1 MPNTPTTT
9 TAPMTHMHR
18 EALQASDMLK
28 GQLANIKHTAALV
41 DAIKALNPN
50 TFITVARGSSDHA
63 AHFFAY
69 LVMQK
74 LGILTVSLPPSLVT
88 LHHAPLKVSSSVAFG
103 FSQSGASPDLVD
115 TLSQLDERGAQTIA
129 CVNQA
134 HSALEQVADLSW
146 PIDAG
151 SELSVAATKSCLGIM
166 TLATQ
171 FVALWR
177 DDQDLIDELH
187 ALTEQFA
194 HPTQHTPSRVLD
206 VFGVAK
212 RVFVIGR
219 GLSHSVAL
227 EAALKMK
234 ETCAIQSEAFS
245 VAEVRHGPMR
255 LIEAN
260 YPVIIFVTSG
270 SEQAQLVD
278 FSIEMRARGAH
289 VLAICVTDAAVLDRL
304 VRAGVMV
311 VDACEGRSPFS
322 PTLAPLVA
330 LQSFYVF
337 VSQLALHRGMDP
349 DRPLYLNK
357 VTQTH

>member
-1 MPNTPTTT
+1 MPNAHTPI
-9 TAPMTHMHR
+9 THMHR

-28 GQLANIKHTAALV
+28 GQLANIKHTTALV
-41 DAIKALNPN
+41 DAIKALNPS

-63 AHFFAY
+63 AHYFAY

-115 TLSQLDERGAQTIA
+115 TLTHLGEHGAHTIA
-129 CVNQA
+129 CVNQTN
-134 HSALEQVADLSW
+134 SALEQAADLSW
-146 PIDAG
+146 AIDAG
-151 SELSVAATKSCLGIM
+151 QELSVAATKSCLGIM
-166 TLATQ
+166 TLAAQ
-171 FVALWR
+171 FVAVWQ
-177 DDQDLIDELH
+177 DDQPLLD
-187 ALTEQFA
+187 ALLSLVDRFA
-194 HPTQHTPSRVLD
+194 HPAQSAPNRVLD
-206 VFGVAK
+206 VFGAAK

-219 GLSHSVAL
+219 GLSHSIAL

-260 YPVIIFVTSG
+260 YPVVVFITPG
-270 SEQAQLVD
+270 PEQQQLID

-289 VLAICVTDAAVLDRL
+289 VLAVCATDTDALDSL
-304 VRAGVMV
+304 TRAGVMIL
-311 VDACEGRSPFS
+311 DAHTGTAPFCS
-322 PTLAPLVA
+322 TLAPMAA
-330 LQSFYVF
+330 LQCFYVF
-337 VSQLALHRGMDP
+337 LSELAQHRGMDP